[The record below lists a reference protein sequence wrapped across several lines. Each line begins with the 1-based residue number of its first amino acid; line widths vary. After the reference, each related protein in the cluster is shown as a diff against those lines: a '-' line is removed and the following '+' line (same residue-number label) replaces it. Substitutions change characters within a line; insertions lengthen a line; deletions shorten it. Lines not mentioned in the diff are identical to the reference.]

1 MVDVNIDRNLAECYN
16 QIVISVC
23 MCYRMQNK
31 FIEIYKEE
39 EMNTLEFKKIKIL
52 AANMGEDNCLPDMM
66 NDSYIHAKINV
77 ADNIPESDKKYIG
90 KGMINT
96 LLPYKIQDNYDRS
109 RNMKEFNAAILENEF
124 LKAVVVPELGGRLW
138 SLYDKN
144 SQKELLY
151 SNDVFQPCNLALRNA
166 WFSGGVEWNIGIK
179 GHNPLTCSPM
189 FAQKLTDTDGA
200 PMLRMYEYERIRGV
214 AYSITAKLES
224 DILMVNI
231 CIENNEDKDKYMYW
245 WSNIAVE
252 ETKKTRV
259 ITPADSSFYCSYT
272 ENGYYLDMM
281 NLPYLSGSDVSYAT
295 NLERSRDFFYNIPE
309 DEEKWIT
316 ALNKDGYG
324 LLHMSTKE
332 LKGRKLFAW
341 GQGNGGRH
349 WNEWLSDCG
358 KNYIEIQAGL
368 LKTQLEHFVM
378 KANSTLSFTE
388 GYSALSADPY
398 VVHGD
403 YKAAQAEVKS
413 KISQKIER
421 VKKSSFIYECEEK
434 PCYIGSG
441 WGALENMTSDCY
453 VSNFNNFDES
463 SLGEEQKEWLELLKC
478 GTFPEPDTDKT
489 ITSYVKG
496 KKWIDLLKK
505 APDNWYKSYHLG
517 VLYYID
523 GDSETSMKYFKDSV
537 KYKENPWAYR
547 NIAQL
552 EKINGNYNE
561 ALKYMKKAVNLKNDY
576 QPLLVNCAEIMLMTG
591 NYEEWISIY
600 ESADDGLK
608 ENGRL
613 KMLYALA
620 LNRIGKT
627 EAAQKIINKDFIMP
641 DIKEGEFSLSH
652 LWVEIYKNLMQSDG
666 FENLS
671 VEDVLDKYPLPYELD
686 FRMH

>member
-1 MVDVNIDRNLAECYN
+1 
-16 QIVISVC
+16 
-23 MCYRMQNK
+23 
-31 FIEIYKEE
+31 
-39 EMNTLEFKKIKIL
+39 MNTLEFKKIKIL

-77 ADNIPESDKKYIG
+77 ANNIPESDKKYIG

-109 RNMKEFNAAILENEF
+109 RNMKEFNAAILENEY
-124 LKAVVVPELGGRLW
+124 LKAVFVPELGGRLW

-388 GYSALSADPY
+388 GYSALSADPHA
-398 VVHGD
+398 VHGD

-434 PCYIGSG
+434 PFYIGSG

-453 VSNFNNFDES
+453 ISNFNHFDES

-478 GTFPEPDTDKT
+478 GIFPEPDTDKT
-489 ITSYVKG
+489 IASYVKG

-523 GDSETSMKYFKDSV
+523 GDSETSMKNFKDSV

-576 QPLLVNCAEIMLMTG
+576 QPLLVNCAEIMLVTE

-627 EAAQKIINKDFIMP
+627 EAAQKIINKNFIMP
-641 DIKEGEFSLSH
+641 DIKEGEFSLPH